1 MSSRSAQVERE
12 AAVPQVTAPKHLSFI
27 LSSIKQEEKMAP
39 TLREEGVVRGRQ
51 VRRGALTVAVL
62 AVLLVIVANSTAC
75 VRTGHVGVVTVFGRV
90 TGQTMGEGIHI
101 VNPLAR
107 VHELDIKTQEVKERT
122 SVPSKEGLIM
132 GLEASVLYHLEAA
145 RAAEVFQKVG
155 VEYPNVLLIPNFRS
169 SIRGVTAANNAASLY
184 SDARE
189 AIARQILADLRGQ
202 VQPRGIVIE
211 NVLLR
216 DLQLPETLK
225 QAIEAKQQ
233 AQQEAQRMEFVLQR
247 ERQEAERKRVE
258 AQGIKDFQNIVTEG
272 ISEKLLQW
280 KGIEAT
286 IELSKSQN
294 SKVVVV
300 GNAKSG
306 LPLLFSGDR

>member
-1 MSSRSAQVERE
+1 MRSTFTVTDGLERGGR
-12 AAVPQVTAPKHLSFI
+12 I
-27 LSSIKQEEKMAP
+27 
-39 TLREEGVVRGRQ
+39 VRS
-51 VRRGALTVAVL
+51 GALSVTVVVAI
-62 AVLLVIVANSTAC
+62 LLIVVNSTAC
-75 VRTGHVGVVTVFGRV
+75 VQTGHVGVVTLFGRV
-90 TGQTMGEGIHI
+90 TGRTMGEGIHL
-101 VNPLAR
+101 VNPLTR
-107 VHELDIKTQEVKERT
+107 VHQLAIRTQETKEQA

-132 GLEASVLYHLEAA
+132 GLEASALYHLDPA

-155 VEYPNVLLIPNFRS
+155 DEYANVLLVPNFRS
-169 SIRGVTAANNAASLY
+169 AIRGVTAANTAASLY

-189 AIARQILADLRGQ
+189 TIARQILTDLQAQ
-202 VQPRGIVIE
+202 VEPRGIVIE

-216 DLQLPETLK
+216 DLQLPDTLK

-272 ISEKLLQW
+272 ISDKLLQW

-286 IELSKSQN
+286 IELSRSQN
-294 SKVVVV
+294 SKIVVV
-300 GNAKSG
+300 GNTKSG
-306 LPLLFSGDR
+306 LPLLFSGDK